1 MGNQVACMRPGS
13 KKEDK
18 IGKIDLE
25 RKGQKKERDIFEAN
39 TVIEQKE
46 NLKASIKKENEN
58 EELHHAKTHEHAHE
72 EKKGHETSQEH
83 VHEQTTEHRE
93 EEKLE
98 KHNEQPLLEAAEE
111 VVAEAVG
118 F

>member
-1 MGNQVACMRPGS
+1 MRPGS

-72 EKKGHETSQEH
+72 EKRVTKRVRSMCTSRRLS
-83 VHEQTTEHRE
+83 TEKR
-93 EEKLE
+93 KS
-98 KHNEQPLLEAAEE
+98 
-111 VVAEAVG
+111 
-118 F
+118 